1 VYPFKELEMIS
12 AKRLSSKAN
21 EHRRVQHKRGANRQ
35 RKFYAGWMKKCAAL
49 VGFLG
54 TFAGVLVT
62 LLGPPGQWFERP
74 DTKIIPDD
82 QLSVVNVDG
91 EQFEFQLALTMINE
105 GHKTDTVRRPHVSFT
120 SDRPIVKCS
129 REVVFKDK
137 QGDVAFPVIL
147 PKEPSAQLLCIIKWK
162 PSADYYLWTSSESA
176 GTQENKTVVLGR
188 IALTWPGGNPQ
199 PIELPFALLA
209 AETIRDMKPSVPLTV
224 NYLYLDGDP
233 QDVGDR
239 TAHNTAPSRF
249 LFGLQDLSY
258 RAAGIEM
265 GGAVPIAS
273 TGMPAS
279 PVQAAKSH
287 DAVKGEVA
295 SGKEI
300 SSANPNEVIVNIR
313 PCGGA
318 AELVVFKAQ
327 FKKRFLGSLPCGV
340 QIVQVE
346 KL

>member
-1 VYPFKELEMIS
+1 MIS
-12 AKRLSSKAN
+12 TKRLSSKAN
-21 EHRRVQHKRGANRQ
+21 EHRRVQARRGANRQ
-35 RKFYAGWMKKCAAL
+35 RKSYAGWMKKFGAL

-91 EQFEFQLALTMINE
+91 ERFEFQLALTMINE
-105 GHKTDTVRRPHVSFT
+105 GHKSDTIRRPHVSFT
-120 SDRPIVKCS
+120 SDRPIVNCS

-137 QGDVAFPVIL
+137 QGDVTFPVIL
-147 PKEPSAQLLCIIKWK
+147 PKESSAQLFCIIKWTR
-162 PSADYYLWTSSESA
+162 SEDYDQWTSSESA
-176 GTQENKTVVLGR
+176 GIQETKTAVLGR
-188 IALTWPGGNPQ
+188 IALTWPGGSPR

-209 AETIRDMKPSVPLTV
+209 AETIREMKPSVPLSV
-224 NYLYLDGDP
+224 NYLYLDGAP

-239 TAHNTAPSRF
+239 TTHNTAPSGF

-258 RAAGIEM
+258 RAAGIDM
-265 GGAVPIAS
+265 GGALPTAS
-273 TGMPAS
+273 TGMPPS
-279 PVQAAKSH
+279 PVQATRTH

-300 SSANPNEVIVNIR
+300 SPANSNEVIVNIR

-318 AELVVFKAQ
+318 EELVVFRAQ
-327 FKKRFLGSLPCGV
+327 FRKRFLGSLPCGV